1 MILQRK
7 ILLPGIVN
15 VFVTV
20 VVLFCF
26 FVSFLFVSF
35 LVFLGGLWRFAW
47 VLFGVED
54 EGAVCDCVCLCEYG
68 LFF

>member
-15 VFVTV
+15 EFITV

-26 FVSFLFVSF
+26 FCFFSF